1 MTKKKFIMY
10 PCIESTQ
17 MVDLLDSGLLKDKDA
32 FVDEFWRFQTSQN
45 ANISPNFQNFLL
57 GYGHWLVES
66 VKNDTLKKIRKILKN
81 TSLTDKE
88 QKEFIKN
95 LKEVMEE

>member
-1 MTKKKFIMY
+1 MTKKKFTMY
-10 PCIESTQ
+10 PCIASTR
-17 MVDLLDSGLLKDKDA
+17 MVDLLDSGLLKNKDA
-32 FVDEFWRFQTSQN
+32 FVDEFWRFQISQN
-45 ANISPNFQNFLL
+45 ANVSTNFQNFLL